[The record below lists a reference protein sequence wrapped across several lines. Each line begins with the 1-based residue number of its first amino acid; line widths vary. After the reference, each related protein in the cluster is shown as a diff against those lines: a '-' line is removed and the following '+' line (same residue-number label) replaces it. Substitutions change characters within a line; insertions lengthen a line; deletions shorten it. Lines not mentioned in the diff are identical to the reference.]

1 MSVEQLAGKSENR
14 GKRLKFYVGDDDF
27 RESLRVF
34 DELRLLLPPELD
46 SRGLGLSESFI
57 N

>member
-1 MSVEQLAGKSENR
+1 MEQLAGKSENR
-14 GKRLKFYVGDDDF
+14 GKRLIFYVGDDDF